1 MSRSA
6 PAPGTMVGLGKQI
19 PGAGGLGPIE
29 RPVPVAIAGHVV
41 LEVTAAGLCGTDL
54 HIEDGEFPSAPPV
67 IMGHEVAGRVV
78 EVGAG
83 VPEEFLGDL
92 VAVETYFRFCG
103 GCEYCRAGRT
113 NLCRE
118 RRSIGSHVDGGFA
131 PRLLVPAANLHRL
144 PAHIGPHAAALSE
157 PLACVCHCLADPA
170 RISPGDA
177 VLVTGPGTM
186 GLLAAQVARAC
197 GGVVTVLGR
206 PQDDVRLAAARAL
219 GFEVRTTAQ
228 DVADLEQRFD
238 VVVDCSG
245 SEGGI
250 ATCIAAARA
259 GAAFVQI
266 GLAGHPVRVPFDEIC
281 YRELT
286 VTSGF
291 ASTPTSWRRALR
303 LLEQR
308 AVDLDAL
315 VSHVAPLSDWREIFG
330 RTRRGEGIK
339 YVFEPRWEVGP

>member
-1 MSRSA
+1 MSAAAVA
-6 PAPGTMVGLGKQI
+6 PATMVGLGKQT

-29 RPVPVAIAGHVV
+29 RPVPVAVPGHVV

-67 IMGHEVAGRVV
+67 LMGHEVAGRVA
-78 EVGAG
+78 EVGAD
-83 VPEEFLGDL
+83 VTDELLGAL
-92 VAVETYFRFCG
+92 VAVETYFSFCG
-103 GCEYCRAGRT
+103 ACEYCRAGRT

-131 PRLLVPAANLHRL
+131 PWLLVPAANLHRM
-144 PAHIGPHAAALSE
+144 PAHVGPHAAALSE

-186 GLLAAQVARAC
+186 GLLAAQVARTC
-197 GGVVTVLGR
+197 GGIVTVLGT
-206 PQDDVRLAAARAL
+206 PQDEVRLEAARSL
-219 GFEVRTTAQ
+219 GFEIRTTAQ
-228 DVADLEQRFD
+228 DAAELERRFD
-238 VVVDCSG
+238 VVVECSG
-245 SEGGI
+245 SDGGI
-250 ATCIAAARA
+250 GTCIAAARP
-259 GAAFVQI
+259 GATLVQI
-266 GLAGHPVRVPFDEIC
+266 GLAGHPVRIPFDEIC

-291 ASTPTSWRRALR
+291 ASTPESWRRAMR

-308 AVDLDAL
+308 AVDLDLL
-315 VSHVAPLSDWREIFG
+315 VSQVAPLSDWQEIFR
-330 RTRRGEGIK
+330 RTRAGDGIK
-339 YVFEPRWEVGP
+339 FVFEPRWEDR